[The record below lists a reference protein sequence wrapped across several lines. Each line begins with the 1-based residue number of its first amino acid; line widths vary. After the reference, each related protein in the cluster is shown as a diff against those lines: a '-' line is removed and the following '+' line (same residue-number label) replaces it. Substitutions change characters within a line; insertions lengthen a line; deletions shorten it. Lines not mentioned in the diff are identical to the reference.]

1 MIVNWKKKNAGVL
14 VLPCLENGKRTKVIH
29 ILPGHNDVPDADWKT
44 ARNSALRHIRSGN
57 IVEIVKEKQAKVLVE
72 KPVQPAKKEHTGD
85 LLDPA
90 NFPYNDVVKIL
101 KELDMFEEI
110 AGYKKKETDKKN
122 LNKDWLITYMKEEEA
137 DWDKVKAILVGPAE
151 ETPEDGNATDTEEED
166 EVTSAK
172 LTELTSVEAEEIIND
187 TWNLETLEKWKKEV
201 SQPDLRVLIMNQM
214 EEVVKPANQQGVK
227 K

>member
-57 IVEIVKEKQAKVLVE
+57 IVEIVKEKPVKVLVE

-110 AGYKKKETDKKN
+110 TGYKKKETDKKN

-137 DWDKVKAILVGPAE
+137 DWDKVKAVLVGPAE
-151 ETPEDGNATDTEEED
+151 ETSEDDNAEEEA

-172 LTELTSVEAEEIIND
+172 LSELESVEAEEIIND

-214 EEVVKPANQQGVK
+214 EEVQKPANQQGVTK
-227 K
+227 

>member
-29 ILPGHNDVPDADWKT
+29 ILPGHNDVPDADWKI

-57 IVEIVKEKQAKVLVE
+57 IVEIIKEKPVKVSAE
-72 KPVQPAKKEHTGD
+72 KPVQPAKTERTGD

-101 KELDMFEEI
+101 KELGMFEEI
-110 AGYKKKETDKKN
+110 TGFKKKETNKKN

-137 DWDKVKAILVGPAE
+137 DWDKVKAALVGPSTE
-151 ETPEDGNATDTEEED
+151 EENSEDDSTIDEED

-172 LTELTSVEAEEIIND
+172 LSELESVEAEEIIND

-214 EEVVKPANQQGVK
+214 EEVQKPANQQGAGN
-227 K
+227 